1 MVRNDSQCTQLIICK
16 LDHLWYA
23 TGKDQTNL
31 FFSFLFFF
39 SVQVK
44 NQLHALDSFDLA
56 TGVPQMIQFTYDT
69 LSPLLS
75 RPYKITK

>member
-31 FFSFLFFF
+31 FFLFSFLFFRSRF
-39 SVQVK
+39 K

-56 TGVPQMIQFTYDT
+56 TGVPQMIN
-69 LSPLLS
+69 LHMI
-75 RPYKITK
+75 R

>member
-39 SVQVK
+39 FGPGLK
-44 NQLHALDSFDLA
+44 ISFTHSIRL
-56 TGVPQMIQFTYDT
+56 I
-69 LSPLLS
+69 LPLI
-75 RPYKITK
+75 YNVW